1 VRRTTTAGILCLVLL
16 LLAAAPA
23 AAKIGDP
30 FSVFLRGPLINQ
42 LQLVP
47 ERQHRLSGP
56 LSGRVLHRY
65 LSDDGAIVVDVVVFG
80 TTIEQQLMYAP
91 LHMNRGVQ
99 VSFFLQNAVGSV
111 VGAQKGMLAFRAA
124 VINRKETY
132 LTFGGLVMRFIPQS
146 DGRIRV
152 QVNR

>member
-1 VRRTTTAGILCLVLL
+1 MKTTIVGVTCVMVL
-16 LLAAAPA
+16 LLAATPA
-23 AAKIGDP
+23 LAKIGDP
-30 FSVFLRGPLINQ
+30 FSTFLRSPLINQ
-42 LQLVP
+42 LQLAA
-47 ERQHRLSGP
+47 EGQHPLSGP

-65 LSDDGAIVVDVVVFG
+65 LSDDGAVVVDVIVYG

-111 VGAQKGMLAFRAA
+111 FGAQKGMLAFRAA
-124 VINRKETY
+124 VINRKDTY

-152 QVNR
+152 QVSR